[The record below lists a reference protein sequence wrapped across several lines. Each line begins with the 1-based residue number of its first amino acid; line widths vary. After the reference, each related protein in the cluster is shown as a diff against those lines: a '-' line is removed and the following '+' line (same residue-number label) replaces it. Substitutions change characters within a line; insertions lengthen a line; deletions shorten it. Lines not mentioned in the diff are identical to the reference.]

1 MEVLIRDF
9 HFFEKYLIKNF
20 DKREKYGKISL

>member
-1 MEVLIRDF
+1 MEVLIKGF

-20 DKREKYGKISL
+20 EKREKYGVCRS